1 MRQARQHS
9 QDLER
14 TGDFFN
20 TLLTLEPGQEA
31 PRPPQEQKSI
41 ESRGN
46 GEQSNAHEDPL
57 SPFSKPP
64 APPPQQPL
72 PEKPDAAPS
81 IGPSNVPG
89 GLFRR
94 TDTERP
100 SPLPSPSK
108 PDGTASQIL
117 NLVQAL
123 KTAERQIDTQGK
135 QVERLENLLVRE
147 RRARESAEERA
158 RCLLEGR
165 EPPNTSYDD
174 RSLDQDAFE
183 PPADTVEL
191 QNREQ
196 LLTNGYQHHLD
207 DDNLSTASTSTMN
220 SHPEA
225 QKHILNEEDA
235 STSQLQSML
244 DVMTHEMSQ
253 MKIVMESYRQR
264 AEGAEAEK
272 KTLAQMVEQIRAQQS
287 NSLSIKDYSKSDLGP
302 EPGNP
307 LATSRSPPT
316 PPADRSSQQHSS
328 SDPDIIHRQLS
339 NGATGAISPLPEF
352 KAELERTVS
361 SVLQQQQRHGPGLA
375 AQSAPYSSMGGVGL
389 IWGGIMTWIKG
400 GQRGEGKN

>member
-1 MRQARQHS
+1 M
-9 QDLER
+9 
-14 TGDFFN
+14 
-20 TLLTLEPGQEA
+20 EP
-31 PRPPQEQKSI
+31 RSNEQ
-41 ESRGN
+41 
-46 GEQSNAHEDPL
+46 QSHANDDSL

-81 IGPSNVPG
+81 IGPPGVPG
-89 GLFRR
+89 GLLRR
-94 TDTERP
+94 AETERA

-108 PDGTASQIL
+108 TDGSTSQIL

-123 KTAERQIDTQGK
+123 KTAERQIDAQGK
-135 QVERLENLLVRE
+135 QVERLENLLARE
-147 RRARESAEERA
+147 RKARETAEERT

-165 EPPNTSYDD
+165 EPPQTLNEGGA
-174 RSLDQDAFE
+174 LDQDAYE

-196 LLTNGYQHHLD
+196 FLTNGYQHHLD

-225 QKHILNEEDA
+225 QKHVRSDEDA
-235 STSQLQSML
+235 STSRLQSML

-287 NSLSIKDYSKSDLGP
+287 NPSTIKDYTKSDLGSP
-302 EPGNP
+302 DPGNP

-316 PPADRSSQQHSS
+316 PPADRTSQQQSS
-328 SDPDIIHRQLS
+328 SESDVIQRRLS
-339 NGATGAISPLPEF
+339 AGATGVITPLPEL

-361 SVLQQQQRHGPGLA
+361 SVLQQQQRHGGGLA
-375 AQSAPYSSMGGVGL
+375 AQSAPYASMVGVVL
-389 IWGGIMTWIKG
+389 IGVGIMTWING
-400 GQRGEGKN
+400 WQRGE